1 MLTSGHSGQASQ
13 EGSRPPSREPSRAV
27 TKTLL
32 DWINQVNILM
42 WTDGDRIVT
51 ISLQAG
57 NNSLESIADSCYR

>member
-32 DWINQVNILM
+32 DWINQVNILIM
-42 WTDGDRIVT
+42 WTWRSVT
-51 ISLQAG
+51 ILLQAG

>member
-32 DWINQVNILM
+32 DWINQVNITM
-42 WTDGDRIVT
+42 WTWR
-51 ISLQAG
+51 
-57 NNSLESIADSCYR
+57 